1 VGKELATTKRNG
13 KRTAGGGPHRGM
25 VGCGAVS
32 VNAGAEEWH
41 RSSTMWT
48 KGMGCLATRF
58 EALEGQGVS
67 RVEELRRGCWWL
79 LR

>member
-48 KGMGCLATRF
+48 KGMGCLAT
-58 EALEGQGVS
+58 
-67 RVEELRRGCWWL
+67 
-79 LR
+79 